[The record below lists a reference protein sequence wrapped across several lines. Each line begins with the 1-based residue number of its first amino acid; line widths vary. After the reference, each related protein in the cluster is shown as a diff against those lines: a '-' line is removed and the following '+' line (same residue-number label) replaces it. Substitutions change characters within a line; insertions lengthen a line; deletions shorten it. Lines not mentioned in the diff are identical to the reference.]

1 MPDNVAKILPMAE
14 IGVGVG
20 AAVGFALDN
29 KIVGVS
35 AGILWALVASLLWIE
50 EVEQEETKKETKK
63 EPKKKRH

>member
-1 MPDNVAKILPMAE
+1 MPDNVAKILPMAG

-29 KIVGVS
+29 KIIGVS

-50 EVEQEETKKETKK
+50 EAEQEEPEKESK
-63 EPKKKRH
+63 KKKR